1 MAARRDGDGIAE
13 VDLGLAVMIVDGDG
27 CKAAQHVQL
36 RDSLRRLLDAGGF
49 PRDKLPQRHKQVVF
63 QRHNAVLG
71 RQNGA
76 FQFFEFFRDVPFAGR
91 ERLLADI
98 AVRDQIQLAL
108 CDLDIIAEHAVISH
122 AQVPDAGL
130 FLFAGLD
137 LREHPLAAGLDGA
150 QLIELFV
157 RAVAD
162 ETALAQ
168 QKRRI
173 VHDGRVDLLLEICQR
188 VKLLKKRLQ
197 IRRTHPGQPLL
208 DGGKTRRAL
217 RKRGKIAA
225 GGCTR
230 HNAGH
235 GALKVRNFTQGQNQF
250 LAVDGLFDQLLHGGQ
265 TARDLRG
272 AEKRPLHPR
281 PQQTAAHGGLRLV
294 EHPEKAPA
302 LFLCAHRL
310 RQFEIP
316 PRGKIELHELACNI

>member
-1 MAARRDGDGIAE
+1 MAARRDRYGIAE
-13 VDLGLAVMIVDGDG
+13 IDLGLAVMIVNGDG
-27 CKAAQHVQL
+27 GKAAQHVQL
-36 RDSLRRLLDAGGF
+36 RDGLRGLLDAGGF
-49 PRDKLPQRHKQVVF
+49 SRDKLPQRHKQVIF

-71 RQNGA
+71 RQDGA
-76 FQFFEFFRDVPFAGR
+76 FQLLEFFRDVPFAGG

-108 CDLDIIAEHAVISH
+108 CDLDIIAEHAVIAH

-150 QLIELFV
+150 QLVELFV

-162 ETALAQ
+162 QAAFAQ

-197 IRRTHPGQPLL
+197 IRRTHPGQPPL

-217 RKRGKIAA
+217 
-225 GGCTR
+225 
-230 HNAGH
+230 
-235 GALKVRNFTQGQNQF
+235 
-250 LAVDGLFDQLLHGGQ
+250 
-265 TARDLRG
+265 
-272 AEKRPLHPR
+272 
-281 PQQTAAHGGLRLV
+281 
-294 EHPEKAPA
+294 
-302 LFLCAHRL
+302 
-310 RQFEIP
+310 
-316 PRGKIELHELACNI
+316 